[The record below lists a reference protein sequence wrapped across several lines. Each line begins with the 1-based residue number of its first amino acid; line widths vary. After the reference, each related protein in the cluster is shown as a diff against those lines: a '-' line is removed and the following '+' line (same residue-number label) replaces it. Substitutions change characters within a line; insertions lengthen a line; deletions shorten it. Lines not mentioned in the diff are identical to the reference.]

1 MSEPVNDLWGDLAVE
16 STPADVLH
24 EQADALGQKTK
35 NLLEG
40 LLHTDIDKQNVR
52 VRFAVRAPTLEYQ
65 TTLFEVKYTVL
76 MPYPCQIEEHL
87 TVEECQDID
96 MGGEILATKNKRK
109 RLTQAKDDTEL
120 RQRVK
125 DALQSDNV
133 RKMVSGLLSAIRN
146 S

>member
-1 MSEPVNDLWGDLAVE
+1 MSEPVNDLWGELAVE

-24 EQADALGQKTK
+24 EQADALGPKTK

-40 LLHTDIDKQNVR
+40 LLLTDIDNQNVR

-76 MPYPCQIEEHL
+76 RPYPCQIEEHL
-87 TVEECQDID
+87 TLEDLDYRHVE
-96 MGGEILATKNKRK
+96 GVGKILKQKRST
-109 RLTQAKDDTEL
+109 RAADDTEL

-125 DALQSDNV
+125 DVLQSENV
-133 RKMVSGLLSAIRN
+133 RKLVSGLLSAVRN

>member
-40 LLHTDIDKQNVR
+40 LLLTEIVKQSVR
-52 VRFAVRAPTLEYQ
+52 VRFAVRAPTLGYQ
-65 TTLFEVKYTVL
+65 TTLFEVKYTML
-76 MPYPCQIEEHL
+76 MPFPCDIEEHL
-87 TVEECQDID
+87 TLEEYQLDD
-96 MGGEILATKNKRK
+96 MYGGQMKMNRK
-109 RLTQAKDDTEL
+109 RLTQASDDAEL

-125 DALQSDNV
+125 DVLQSDNV
-133 RKMVSGLLSAIRN
+133 RKLVSGLLSAVRN